1 MNFQIYPLTV
11 RINGQI
17 NGFGCKL
24 GIVETFGCTVE
35 YVETF
40 GGRVE
45 LTLFIIFIDCFLLK
59 SHVSLVGWVGFKTL
73 G

>member
-17 NGFGCKL
+17 NGFECGL
-24 GIVETFGCTVE
+24 SIIETFGCAVE

-40 GGRVE
+40 GGMTE
-45 LTLFIIFIDCFLLK
+45 LTLNLTLFCLPKILK
-59 SHVSLVGWVGFKTL
+59 FPKLDSN
-73 G
+73 

>member
-17 NGFGCKL
+17 NGFGCGL
-24 GIVETFGCTVE
+24 SIIETFECAVE

-40 GGRVE
+40 GGRTE
-45 LTLFIIFIDCFLLK
+45 LTLINSFQVQRCKKFCF
-59 SHVSLVGWVGFKTL
+59 
-73 G
+73 

>member
-17 NGFGCKL
+17 NGFGYEL
-24 GIVETFGCTVE
+24 SIIETFGYAIK

-40 GGRVE
+40 GGISE
-45 LTLFIIFIDCFLLK
+45 LTL
-59 SHVSLVGWVGFKTL
+59 KTMRQAWPESYI
-73 G
+73 

>member
-17 NGFGCKL
+17 NRFGCGL
-24 GIVETFGCTVE
+24 SIIETFGCAVE

-40 GGRVE
+40 GGRTE
-45 LTLFIIFIDCFLLK
+45 LTHLSI
-59 SHVSLVGWVGFKTL
+59 HYY
-73 G
+73 